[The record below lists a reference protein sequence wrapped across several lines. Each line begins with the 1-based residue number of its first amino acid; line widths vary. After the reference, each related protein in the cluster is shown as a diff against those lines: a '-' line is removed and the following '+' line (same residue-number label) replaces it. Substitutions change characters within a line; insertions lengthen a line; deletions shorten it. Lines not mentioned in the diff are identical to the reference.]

1 VWFEASAIIRNVDI
15 HLIEE
20 VLIEEGHNRLRL
32 GAFGRRH
39 PVRAS
44 TLADAVI
51 CAINR
56 VALI

>member
-15 HLIEE
+15 HHIQEDHNEE
-20 VLIEEGHNRLRL
+20 DHNRLGL
-32 GAFGRRH
+32 GAFGRCH

-44 TLADAVI
+44 VLADAII